1 MNPFLDV
8 NIENLLKKYGF
19 EKVEK
24 DPINN
29 ATTGYPKPLKRFKLI
44 YSSSQNNLENHYY
57 LILNFI
63 ERVLQYPEIEKIID
77 VYTSGTLSDVFGNA
91 MQRLGAQQDRA
102 SNLMATIGRLVID
115 LMKTIHE
122 LRKIDERLGYIK
134 SFDQGNQAA
143 DVALKGIWSDNVDS
157 QSKTEASIITLSQK
171 AGFSALPDLFFRTY
185 VKDESEID
193 KVVNNYDIS
202 IPLKSVLKRKLMNFL
217 RWKKEIKRELEVRR
231 KVLLR
236 LIQHHYNSIKL
247 YAYWLRPYLLNIKHL
262 QMNTQYSNSPHII
275 NSFNTNVSEI
285 EILAKK
291 KVGNK
296 YACLLINFFY
306 RTNPLIMT
314 GKEYSKYPIH
324 VGTLEITFRA
334 YSWTEKE
341 IENYK
346 KMRDEETLSL
356 VYEIGEN
363 IQETLKNIGEDFEKY
378 LKEAEELNKKESK
391 EKKDEKSK
399 DINEIDDFGIKEIF
413 EPFEM
418 LLDGFKELF
427 QIFFPQQEKNKSNND
442 DKKPEDIL
450 NSHLWK
456 LYNTYK
462 KVNRFFTV

>member
-1 MNPFLDV
+1 MIKLYEVNP
-8 NIENLLKKYGF
+8 EELLKKYGF
-19 EKVEK
+19 DEIEK
-24 DPINN
+24 DPINDSV
-29 ATTGYPKPLKRFKLI
+29 TGYPKPFKRFKLI

-77 VYTSGTLSDVFGNA
+77 VYTSGTLSEIFGNA

-115 LMKTIHE
+115 LMKNIHE

-134 SFDQGNQAA
+134 AFDKGSQAA
-143 DVALKGIWSDNVDS
+143 DVALKGIWADNVDS
-157 QSKTEASIITLSQK
+157 QSKTEASLITLAQK
-171 AGFSALPDLFFRTY
+171 AGFAALPDLFFRTY

-193 KVVNNYDIS
+193 KVVDNYDIS
-202 IPLKSVLKRKLMNFL
+202 TSLKSVLKRKLMNFL

-231 KVLLR
+231 RVLLR

-262 QMNTQYSNSPHII
+262 QMNAQYSNSPHII

-291 KVGNK
+291 KIGKK

-306 RTNPLIMT
+306 RTNPLIMS
-314 GKEYSKYPIH
+314 GREYSKYPIH

-334 YSWTEKE
+334 YSWSEKE

-346 KMRDEETLSL
+346 KMRDEETLAL

-378 LKEAEELNKKESK
+378 LKEAEALNKKESK
-391 EKKDEKSK
+391 ENKTEKSN

-413 EPFEM
+413 EPFQM
-418 LLDGFKELF
+418 LFDGFKELF
-427 QIFFPQQEKNKSNND
+427 QLFFPKRESKDKSND
-442 DKKPEDIL
+442 SKKPEDEL
-450 NSHLWK
+450 NSQLWK

-462 KVNRFFTV
+462 KINKFFTV